1 LGGQFDVGFE
11 WCDSIVS
18 SMGID
23 NREKEGHNYGEF
35 EGEVGELLN
44 KAGFGRN

>member
-1 LGGQFDVGFE
+1 
-11 WCDSIVS
+11 
-18 SMGID
+18 MRID

-44 KAGFGRN
+44 KAGIWGRL